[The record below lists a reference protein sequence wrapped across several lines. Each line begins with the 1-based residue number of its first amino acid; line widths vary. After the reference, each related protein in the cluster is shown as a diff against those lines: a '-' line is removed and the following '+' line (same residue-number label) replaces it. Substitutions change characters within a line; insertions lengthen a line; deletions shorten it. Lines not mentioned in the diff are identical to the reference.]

1 MYTLY
6 VAVLIGNQIQEQQ
19 WKTFPRF
26 EECWEVAQTIT
37 HNRPSITAR
46 CVRVGEPA
54 DERRTESK

>member
-46 CVRVGEPA
+46 CVRVKDS
-54 DERRTESK
+54 DEQRNSVN